1 MTVQVNRPKY
11 SLVGIDGNAFSVMGY
26 VIESMRREKYTKQE
40 IDEYKQEAQ
49 SSDYNNLLNV
59 SFLYIEDCNSRYFE
73 RVNNF

>member
-1 MTVQVNRPKY
+1 MTAQINQPKY

-26 VIESMRREKYTKQE
+26 VIESMIREKYTKQE